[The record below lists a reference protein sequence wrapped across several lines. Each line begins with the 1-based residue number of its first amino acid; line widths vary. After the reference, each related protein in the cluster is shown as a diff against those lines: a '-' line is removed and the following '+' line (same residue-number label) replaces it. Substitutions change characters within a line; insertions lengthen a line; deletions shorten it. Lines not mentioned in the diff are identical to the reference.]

1 MSLLLSLLGTIL
13 LHIGST
19 QWQDS
24 LVVVTPPVV
33 TASDG
38 VATLQYSIMN
48 RSSQAVTA
56 WHVEFTVSL
65 SNGKV
70 VTGGHAK
77 DGYESYALHRE
88 STAVVYA
95 QQSLDSRELFS
106 EISNGVTVTSATAI
120 LLYAVFADG
129 SWIGDATAVNDIFR
143 RREADAQALA
153 FISGAFRAGFA
164 AGTGHVALR
173 AALQQLNSADSV
185 VANSVFTNVARKN
198 LQRILERTRS
208 DQQDLVDSELRN
220 LLLTTEA
227 QWQAAEEHR
236 RSKGKLRIG
245 K

>member
-1 MSLLLSLLGTIL
+1 MFLLLSLLGTTL

-19 QWQDS
+19 QSQDS

-33 TASDG
+33 MASDSG
-38 VATLQYSIMN
+38 ATLQYSIMN

-77 DGYESYALHRE
+77 DGYESYAIHRE
-88 STAVVYA
+88 STAVVYP
-95 QQSLDSRELFS
+95 QQSVDSRKLFS
-106 EISNGVTVTSATAI
+106 EINNGVAVTAATAT
-120 LLYAVFADG
+120 LLYAIFADG

-143 RREADAQALA
+143 RREAEAQALA
-153 FISGAFRAGFA
+153 FVSGALRAGFA
-164 AGTGHVALR
+164 SGKGHAALR

-185 VANSVFTNVARKN
+185 VANSVFTSVARKN
-198 LQRILERTRS
+198 LQRMLERTRS

-236 RSKGKLRIG
+236 RSKGKLQMG